1 MKPIYDGL
9 QSAVKKL
16 EDNIISYGTMTV
28 KLGGKEKEV
37 QVIDVVAQLIVGGE
51 VQLKQVKEL
60 TKDGVEGLSVM
71 NLTQIS
77 NNVSMTT

>member
-1 MKPIYDGL
+1 MAFRLLHSCTSLLHGVNVLPL
-9 QSAVKKL
+9 
-16 EDNIISYGTMTV
+16 GTMTV
-28 KLGGKEKEV
+28 KIGGKQTEV

-71 NLTQIS
+71 NLTQIANS
-77 NNVSMTT
+77 VSMTT